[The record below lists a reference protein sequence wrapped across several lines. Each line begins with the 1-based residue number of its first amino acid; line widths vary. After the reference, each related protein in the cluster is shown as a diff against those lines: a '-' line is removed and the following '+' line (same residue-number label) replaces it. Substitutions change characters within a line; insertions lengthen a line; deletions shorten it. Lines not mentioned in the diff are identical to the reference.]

1 MSNNDHVRHGAPSDA
16 TIGSTRT
23 AATSGRE
30 GRPTEPVPN
39 VDRRAKVKSAI
50 SPSVVRGSLRAIEA
64 FSLSLV
70 GTLIAW
76 FYVGDNFS
84 DGALVYAG
92 LLLCIPIVY
101 VAISDVSHLYR
112 IVQLQTQWGTVP
124 SACAAWCGTFV
135 GALIIVML
143 LKESESISRVWLA
156 SWFVAGFLNVAIVR
170 QVAHHVIGLWAS
182 EGRLQQNVVLVGGG
196 EVGRRLIEALR
207 ASGVTYINI
216 VGMFDD
222 RSAERAPNDIGGVK
236 KLGGFDE
243 LVRFAR
249 SNRVDVLFVALPLLA
264 EKRMLELLKK
274 LWVLPVE
281 IRLSA
286 LDSRLR
292 FDSGT
297 YSYVGNIPFF
307 DVYKK
312 PLADWDHVVKSVSDR
327 LIAGTMLLFALPIF
341 AITAIAIKLDSKGP
355 VFFRQRRFGFN
366 NELIE
371 VYKFRTLSH
380 ENRDDNAEKLVTSD
394 DDRVTRVG
402 RFLRRSSIDE
412 LPQLITV
419 LKGDMA
425 MVGPRPHAVLAKA
438 GDQLYGDVVDGYFAR
453 HRVKPGLT
461 GWAQINGWRGETDTD
476 EKIQRRTEH
485 DLFYIDN
492 WSLLF
497 DLYIIIRTPWA
508 LLKGENA
515 Y

>member
-1 MSNNDHVRHGAPSDA
+1 MTDQTHTRHGAPADA
-16 TIGSTRT
+16 TVV
-23 AATSGRE
+23 SGGVGKRPQRE
-30 GRPTEPVPN
+30 GQPSGKIPTY
-39 VDRRAKVKSAI
+39 DRRAKVQSAI
-50 SPSVVRGSLRAIEA
+50 SPSVVRGCLRVGEGALLFALGTVI
-64 FSLSLV
+64 SGLYV
-70 GTLIAW
+70 GTDVYDSFL
-76 FYVGDNFS
+76 FYAFFTCIVPL
-84 DGALVYAG
+84 AYVLVSE
-92 LLLCIPIVY
+92 L
-101 VAISDVSHLYR
+101 SRLYR
-112 IVQLQTQWGTVP
+112 IEMLQTQWGSIP
-124 SACAAWCGTFV
+124 LACATWTGVFAVAVITV
-135 GALIIVML
+135 VL
-143 LKESESISRVWLA
+143 LKESESLSRVWMV
-156 SWFVAGFLNVAIVR
+156 SWFLSGFVGIILMRHGVHRAIR
-170 QVAHHVIGLWAS
+170 RWAAA
-182 EGRLQQNVVLVGGG
+182 GRLQQNIVLVGGG
-196 EVGRRLIEALR
+196 QTAARLVEALR
-207 ASGVTYINI
+207 SSGASYINI
-216 VGMFDD
+216 CGVFDD
-222 RSAERAPNDIGGVK
+222 RSGDRAPDDIDGVK
-236 KLGGFDE
+236 KLGSFDE

-249 SNRVDVLFVALPLLA
+249 SNRVDTLLVALPTTA
-264 EKRMLELLKK
+264 ETRVLELLKR

-292 FDSGT
+292 FNSGT
-297 YSYVGNIPFF
+297 YSYFGNVPFF
-307 DVYKK
+307 DIYKK
-312 PLADWDHVVKSVSDR
+312 PLADWDYVLKGASDR
-327 LIAGTMLLFALPIF
+327 IIAGLMLLGCLPIF
-341 AITAIAIKLDSKGP
+341 ALIAIAIKLDSSGP

-380 ENRDDNAEKLVTSD
+380 ENQDANAEKLVTAN

-402 RFLRRSSIDE
+402 RFLRRSSLDE

-476 EKIQRRTEH
+476 EKIRRRTEF
-485 DLFYIDN
+485 DLYYIDN

-497 DLYIIIRTPWA
+497 DLYIILRTPWA

>member
-1 MSNNDHVRHGAPSDA
+1 MSDQNHTQHGAPSDA
-16 TIGSTRT
+16 SVGTSAGFSS
-23 AATSGRE
+23 SGRE
-30 GRPTEPVPN
+30 GRPTGKVPQ
-39 VDRRAKVKSAI
+39 VERRAKIQPAI
-50 SPSVVRGSLRAIEA
+50 SPSVVRGSLRSIEA
-64 FSLSLV
+64 VSLTLV
-70 GTLIAW
+70 GALIAW
-76 FYVGDNFS
+76 FYVGENLGDAPWMYA
-84 DGALVYAG
+84 ALLVG
-92 LLLCIPIVY
+92 LPLAY
-101 VAISDVSHLYR
+101 VLFGDASRLYR
-112 IVQLQTQWGTVP
+112 IVRLQTQWGTIP
-124 SACAAWCGTFV
+124 SACACWAGTFI
-135 GALIIVML
+135 GAIILIVL
-143 LKESESISRVWLA
+143 LKESENLSRVWLA
-156 SWFVAGFLNVAIVR
+156 SWFLAGFFSIIVLR
-170 QVAHHVIGLWAS
+170 QFAHNLIGVWAA

-196 EVGRRLIEALR
+196 ETGRRLIEALR

-216 VGMFDD
+216 CGVFDD
-222 RSAERAPNDIGGVK
+222 RSADRAPDEIAGVK
-236 KLGGFDE
+236 KLGGFDQ

-249 SNRVDVLFVALPLLA
+249 SNRVDVLLVALPLLA

-312 PLADWDHVVKSVSDR
+312 PLADWDYVLKAASDR
-327 LIAGTMLLFALPIF
+327 IIAGVMLLFALPIF
-341 AITAIAIKLDSKGP
+341 LVVAIAIKLDSKGP
-355 VFFRQRRFGFN
+355 IFFRQRRFGFN

-380 ENRDDNAEKLVTSD
+380 ENRDENAEKLVTSD

-419 LKGDMA
+419 LKGDMS

-492 WSLLF
+492 WSLFF
-497 DLYIIIRTPWA
+497 DIYIILRTPWA